1 MSNELTRIDVL
12 IVVVYVLGN
21 LLVGVYFA
29 RRQVG
34 LQSYFLGD
42 RNVAWWLILASIVT
56 TETSTVTFLS
66 VPGVSFR
73 EGGNLTFLQLALGY
87 IVGRVLIAWLLLP
100 QYFKGEIL
108 SAYQVLRQRFDARV
122 QRAASAL
129 FLLTRSV
136 ADGLRLYL
144 TALLLHLFT
153 GWPEVQA
160 VLVLALITI
169 VYTYLG
175 GMHAVMWTDLI
186 QFTVKIGGALVAAGC
201 ILAWSPGGWEGLAEA
216 AGKAGKLTWLNP
228 TADPTVPYA
237 LWAGLI
243 GGAFLTM
250 ATHGADQMMVQ
261 RYLCGRSLGEARLA
275 LVLSGVVVLA
285 QFLLFLLIGVGLWF
299 LREAGMFEVPE
310 DVRPDA
316 VFGKFIVGSLPVG
329 LRGLV
334 VAAVLAAA
342 MSTLSASL
350 NSSATAFVVDFYRP
364 LRAPQTERHYLA
376 VSRLMTVFWGMVQV
390 GVALAMQAINP
401 QRGVIDNVLTV
412 AGWSTGIVLGLFV
425 LGSLRKPVSSGAAV
439 AGVAAGAAAVTLV
452 MRPWAEKPLL
462 AWPWYAAVGT
472 LTTVA
477 VSLVAEALAD
487 RRSAAKRTE
496 G

>member
-1 MSNELTRIDVL
+1 MSGLGYLDVA

-29 RRQVG
+29 RKQVG
-34 LQSYFLGD
+34 LTSYFLGD

-66 VPGVSFR
+66 VPGESFKN
-73 EGGNLTFLQLALGY
+73 GGDLTFLQLPLGY
-87 IVGRVLIAWLLLP
+87 IVGRVVIAWLLLP
-100 QYFKGEIL
+100 QYFSGEIL
-108 SAYQVLRQRFDARV
+108 SAYQVLRQRFDVRV
-122 QRAASAL
+122 QRTASGL
-129 FLLTRSV
+129 FLVTRSV

-153 GWPEVQA
+153 GWDETQA
-160 VLVLALITI
+160 VLVLAAITA

-186 QFTVKIGGALVAAGC
+186 QFAVKLSGAVVAALVIGS
-201 ILAWSPGGWEGLAEA
+201 LAPGGWAAVADAASAE
-216 AGKAGKLTWLNP
+216 GKLRWLNFGLDL
-228 TADPTVPYA
+228 ASDNIF
-237 LWAGLI
+237 LAGLV
-243 GGAFLTM
+243 GGAVLTM

-275 LVLSGVVVLA
+275 LVLSGVVVFV
-285 QFLLFLLIGVGLWF
+285 QFVLFLLIGVGLWA
-299 LREAGMFEVPE
+299 LNGQGLLSLPE
-310 DVRPDA
+310 GARSDA
-316 VFGKFIVGSLPVG
+316 AFGWFIVTTLPAG

-364 LRAPQTERHYLA
+364 LRPGRGERHYLR
-376 VSRLMTVFWGMVQV
+376 VSRGMTAFWAVVQV
-390 GVALAMQAINP
+390 GVALATLALNP
-401 QRGVIDNVLTV
+401 EQGVVKSVLSV

-425 LGSLRKPVSSGAAV
+425 LGGFRRPVSSGAAL
-439 AGVAAGAAAVTLV
+439 AGVAAGFAAVTAV
-452 MRPWAEKPLL
+452 FGTKAL
-462 AWPWYAAVGT
+462 AWPWYAPVGV
-472 LTTVA
+472 LTTVGVGLA
-477 VSLVAEALAD
+477 VDWVTGK
-487 RRSAAKRTE
+487 RSDGPPGDGRA
-496 G
+496 